1 MRIYNAAITG
11 SSVEC
16 EVTAHN
22 SPIAVM
28 AWNQDAS
35 LLASASSKGTVL
47 RVHRMPQVLD
57 SSELSPEVVHLILS
71 HKALISQTLCLA
83 VFSVVKQ
90 TSPHQTALHACAV
103 AVMLHVKSQIVVEL
117 GAIG

>member
-1 MRIYNAAITG
+1 MRVYNAAVTG

-47 RVHRMPQVLD
+47 RVHRMPQV
-57 SSELSPEVVHLILS
+57 H
-71 HKALISQTLCLA
+71 
-83 VFSVVKQ
+83 
-90 TSPHQTALHACAV
+90 SPHIFA
-103 AVMLHVKSQIVVEL
+103 
-117 GAIG
+117 